1 MARKLKTLIKKV
13 ASLENVV
20 SSLSKENESLRQ
32 SCLEL
37 DEYKR
42 IWNLRV
48 AGVPESNNENV
59 KNVIL
64 EIFGNVSP
72 ESAASLA
79 NSVDIVHRLG
89 PKSAT
94 DRSRLI
100 IVQFTSRSVRD
111 KIWKDAKSS
120 DYLRRNNY
128 RVLEDLSLNM
138 KEERNKLWP
147 LVNQARDEGK
157 RAGFRGAFAY
167 VEGKKI

>member
-1 MARKLKTLIKKV
+1 MEFFGKEIEDVNKKV

-42 IWNLRV
+42 RWNLRV

-72 ESAASLA
+72 ESAAALA

-89 PKSAT
+89 PKSAK
-94 DRSRLI
+94 DRSRRI

-138 KEERNKLWP
+138 KEECNKLWP
-147 LVNQARDEGK
+147 LVKQARDEGK
-157 RAGFRGAFAY
+157 EQ
-167 VEGKKI
+167 VLEVLSHM